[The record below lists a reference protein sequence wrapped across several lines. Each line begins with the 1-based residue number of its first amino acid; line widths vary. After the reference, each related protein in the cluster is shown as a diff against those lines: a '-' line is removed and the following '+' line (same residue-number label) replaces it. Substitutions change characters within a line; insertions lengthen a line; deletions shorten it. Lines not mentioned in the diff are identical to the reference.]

1 MEINIKMLVLMI
13 MLTFIFVTPEAST
26 TNSPEM
32 LVANRCKK
40 YIAENEGLKL
50 KLYFCSEGI
59 ATIGYGRNLVNTGIS
74 KEEARLMLENDI
86 EKAIA
91 VLYAVFTVD
100 EINSWPQNVQV
111 VMVDIIFTLGE
122 CGFKQFEEMITAIK
136 NKNFRLAAKELLD
149 SLYARQ
155 LPNRAAKNARIFFDT
170 QEGINWQQEEI
181 K

>member
-1 MEINIKMLVLMI
+1 M
-13 MLTFIFVTPEAST
+13 FVIPEASI
-26 TNSPEM
+26 TNSPE
-32 LVANRCKK
+32 LPIVNSCKI
-40 YIAENEGLKL
+40 YITENEGLRL

-59 ATIGYGRNLVNTGIS
+59 ATIGYGRNLIDTGIS
-74 KEEARLMLENDI
+74 KEEAQLMLKNDI

-91 VLYAVFTVD
+91 ILYAVFTVD
-100 EINSWPQNVQV
+100 EINSWPQDIQIA
-111 VMVDIIFTLGE
+111 MVDIIFTLGE
-122 CGFKQFEEMITAIK
+122 RGFKQFKKMITAIK
-136 NKNFRLAAKELLD
+136 NKNFRLAAEELLD